1 MGDEIRKEG
10 VVSSRERAQIKRLIN
25 RTEEMWSHLA
35 FLFNDL
41 NATNGWEQEHGQEW
55 TFVDV
60 PYHLAYLNRE
70 VIVRGL
76 ELGPDLPEANQT
88 LLTNPNEVNAWN
100 NHRIRRRAADQT
112 VSQSLAQWRASCE
125 DIRNL
130 GSEMDDADLER
141 PFWIPAYMG
150 WVTARDGLALCYIH
164 DWSHFTQLRILMGR
178 AEPRPS
184 AAITRGY
191 LSAMLNLMARFL
203 NRDAAAGR
211 EFSVVMA
218 FTDQDVGAWTIQ
230 VSKGRATLCDGPAAD
245 ADLIITQSA
254 ETFEKSLQG
263 MHNPV
268 EAIKS
273 GQIQVSNFESLET
286 FGELFPM

>member
-1 MGDEIRKEG
+1 M
-10 VVSSRERAQIKRLIN
+10 SSRERAQTERLMN
-25 RTEEMWSHLA
+25 RIEEMWAHLA

-41 NATNGWEQEHGQEW
+41 NATNGWGQEHGPDW

-60 PYHLAYLNRE
+60 PYHLAYLNRD
-70 VIVRGL
+70 VIVCGL

-88 LLTNPNEVNAWN
+88 LLTNPKEVNAWN
-100 NHRIRRRAADQT
+100 DHRFTRRPAGQT
-112 VSQSLAQWRASCE
+112 VTQSLAQWQASCE

-130 GSEMDDADLER
+130 ASAMDDVDLER

-164 DWSHFTQLRILMGR
+164 DWSHFTQLRIHMGR

-184 AAITRGY
+184 AAITRGF
-191 LSAMLNLMARFL
+191 LSFMLNLMPRFL

-218 FTDQDVGAWTIQ
+218 FTDPDVGAWTIR
-230 VSKGRATLCDGPAAD
+230 VSKGRATVSDGQAPH

-268 EAIKS
+268 EAIES
-273 GQIQVSNFESLET
+273 GQIQVSNFENLGT